1 MTSSVTSSVTSS
13 ATSNT
18 VSSATSGAPLPLA
31 LEVSGMKCAGCVSA
45 VEKRLLK
52 QPGVQSATVNLVTT
66 VATVEYWPEQTDGD
80 RLASSLTEV
89 GFPAQHRDT
98 VHQPIATPT
107 RSLRSPLS
115 QLALAAVLIL
125 LSSLGHLAPLLGLD
139 FPWLEPIGL
148 HWGLATITLMMCRDI
163 LITGAQGLRYGAPN
177 MNTLVG
183 LGALSAYGAS
193 LVALL
198 VPTLGWECFFDE
210 PVMLLGF
217 ILLGRTLESQA
228 RHQASQ
234 ALRSLLALQPDQA
247 NVLLNLPADTD
258 GPTRLNAPV
267 IKIPAERLRVGEQLR
282 VLPSERIPADGQVVA
297 GQSTVD
303 ESMLTGEFEPVRKEM
318 GTAVSAGSLNLSG
331 PLVMTVT
338 QTGAATTLA
347 RLIELVETA
356 QARKAPIQ
364 RLVDQ
369 VAGYFTYGVMTVA
382 VLTFVFWYGF
392 GTKIWPDVLTHA
404 DLWMTGMHH
413 GGHLGAMGQGAMGQ
427 GAMGQ
432 GEINPVTAVG
442 TTPLLLSLKLAIAVL
457 VVACPCSLGLATPT
471 AMLVGSGLG
480 AERGLLIRGGDVL
493 EQMHRIDTI
502 VLDKTGTLTTGI
514 PQVSD
519 TVVFPSALSSGFE
532 SAPELAST
540 SVPPSVSPATLELL
554 RLAASLEAG
563 TRHPLGLA
571 IQQAAQNAQLTLLP
585 TETSLTC
592 PGLGIRAQVAGQLAS
607 LGNRAWIQDQGVEI
621 SFAAETQ
628 AEHLAAEGKTVVY
641 VAQGSLLLG
650 LIALTDTLRPD
661 AAATVAGLRSRGIT
675 VQVLTGDRPAAAQHI
690 AQQLQLPIDYVWA
703 EVRPEAK
710 AAAIAKFQAEGHQ
723 VAMVGD
729 GINDAPALAQ
739 ADIGIALRSG
749 TEVAIETAQVVLMG
763 DRLSDVLTA
772 LDLGTATLGKIRQNL
787 GWAFA
792 YNLIT
797 IPLAAGV
804 LLPVSGLALSPA
816 LAGALM
822 AFSSVMVVS
831 NSLLLRWSVPPAAR
845 V

>member
-1 MTSSVTSSVTSS
+1 
-13 ATSNT
+13 
-18 VSSATSGAPLPLA
+18 
-31 LEVSGMKCAGCVSA
+31 MKCAGCVSA

-89 GFPAQHRDT
+89 GFPAQRRDA
-98 VHQPIATPT
+98 VHQTIAAPA
-107 RSLRSPLS
+107 RSLRSPFGP
-115 QLALAAVLIL
+115 LALAAVLIL

-163 LITGAQGLRYGAPN
+163 LINGAQGLRYGAPN

-217 ILLGRTLESQA
+217 ILLGRTLEFQA

-303 ESMLTGEFEPVRKEM
+303 ESMLTGEFEPVPKEM
-318 GTAVSAGSLNLSG
+318 GMAVSAGSLNLSG

-369 VAGYFTYGVMTVA
+369 VAGYFTYGVMAVA

-413 GGHLGAMGQGAMGQ
+413 GGHLSAMSQDAMGQGAMGQ
-427 GAMGQ
+427 DA
-432 GEINPVTAVG
+432 INPVSAVG

-480 AERGLLIRGGDVL
+480 AERGLLIRGSDVL
-493 EQMHRIDTI
+493 EQMHRIDTV

-519 TVVFPSALSSGFE
+519 TVVFPSVFPSVLPSTLSSGFE
-532 SAPELAST
+532 SASEPVST
-540 SVPPSVSPATLELL
+540 AVPPAVSPAALELL
-554 RLAASLEAG
+554 QLAASLEAG

-571 IQQAAQNAQLTLLP
+571 IQQAAEVAQLTLLP
-585 TETSLTC
+585 TETSLTR
-592 PGLGIRAQVAGQLAS
+592 PGLGVRAQVAGQQAS
-607 LGNRAWIQDQGVEI
+607 LGNRTWVQDQGVEI
-621 SFAAETQ
+621 SPAAETQ
-628 AEHLAAEGKTVVY
+628 AEHLAAKGKTVVY
-641 VAQGSLLLG
+641 VAQGGLLLG

-690 AQQLQLPIDYVWA
+690 AQQLQLPIDHIWA
-703 EVRPEAK
+703 EVPPEAK
-710 AAAIAKFQAEGHQ
+710 AAAIAKLQAEGRQ

-792 YNLIT
+792 YNLIA